1 MFSLK
6 WHRLMGESEITPG
19 KVQVHKVLG
28 RLVGIANVNGR
39 VYVFDGRCP
48 HAGRSLQ
55 DSVVTPG
62 GIVVC
67 PRHGFRLPLYSQ
79 PRSADAMPLTRYS
92 FRICK
97 GYIEIDRQAL
107 LRGYTQES

>member
-6 WHRLMGESEITPG
+6 WHRLMGESEVIPG

-28 RLVGIANVNGR
+28 RLVGITSIDGS

-48 HAGRSLQ
+48 HAGRSLE

-62 GIVVC
+62 GTVVC
-67 PRHGFRLPLYSQ
+67 PRHGLRLFLCPQ
-79 PRSADAMPLTRYS
+79 PCPAGAMPLARYA
-92 FRICK
+92 FRICN
-97 GYIEIDRQAL
+97 GHIEIDRQAL
-107 LRGYTQES
+107 LRRYTQKI